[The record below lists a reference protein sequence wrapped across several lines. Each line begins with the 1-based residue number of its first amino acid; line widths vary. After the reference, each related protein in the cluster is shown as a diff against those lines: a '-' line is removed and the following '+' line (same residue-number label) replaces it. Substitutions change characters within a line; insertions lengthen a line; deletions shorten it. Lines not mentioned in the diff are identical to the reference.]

1 MDKTTQID
9 YKMTGKDFI
18 NTLKDI
24 IKNFTTNNANES
36 KVTNSSISLES
47 VKEEEKRLGSTKRME
62 NLLED
67 FLGTTKNKKIK
78 KEKQQNEIEIETE
91 INKEI
96 KIEMKE
102 KEDREL

>member
-1 MDKTTQID
+1 
-9 YKMTGKDFI
+9 
-18 NTLKDI
+18 
-24 IKNFTTNNANES
+24 
-36 KVTNSSISLES
+36 
-47 VKEEEKRLGSTKRME
+47 ME

-78 KEKQQNEIEIETE
+78 KEKQQNEIETEINKTE